1 MGTTYRSK
9 FEEAVAKKL
18 EDAKVKYSYETLKV
32 QYQVS
37 EHRTYTPDFILP
49 NGIVIET
56 KGRFVAADRKKH
68 KLIQAQ
74 RPDLDIRFVFQNPN
88 VKLSKASKTS
98 YAQWCDKNGFKW
110 ASKEV
115 PQEWIDESI

>member
-9 FEEAVAKKL
+9 FEETVAKKL
-18 EDAKVKYSYETLKV
+18 EEANVEYSYEAVKILYKL
-32 QYQVS
+32 S
-37 EHRTYTPDFILP
+37 EVRKYTPDFILP

-68 KLIQAQ
+68 LLIKEQC
-74 RPDLDIRFVFQNPN
+74 PDVDIRFVFQNPN

-110 ASKEV
+110 AAKEI
-115 PQEWIDESI
+115 PQEWIDESL

>member
-9 FEEAVAKKL
+9 FEETVAKKL
-18 EDAKVKYSYETLKV
+18 EEANVEYSYEAVKILYKL
-32 QYQVS
+32 S
-37 EHRTYTPDFILP
+37 EVRKYTPDFILP

-68 KLIQAQ
+68 LLIKEQC
-74 RPDLDIRFVFQNPN
+74 PDVDIRFVFQNPN
-88 VKLSKASKTS
+88 VKLSKVSKTS

-110 ASKEV
+110 AAKEI
-115 PQEWIDESI
+115 PQEWIDESL

>member
-9 FEEAVAKKL
+9 FEETVAKKL
-18 EDAKVKYSYETLKV
+18 EDAGVNYSYESIKI
-32 QYQVS
+32 QYEVSQV
-37 EHRTYTPDFILP
+37 RKYTPDFLLP
-49 NGIVIET
+49 NGIIIET
-56 KGRFVAADRKKH
+56 KGRFVAADRMKH
-68 KLIQAQ
+68 LRIKEQI
-74 RPDLDIRFVFQNPN
+74 PELDIRFVFQNPN

-115 PQEWIDESI
+115 PQEWIDESV